1 MLVVNKWDLVEKD
14 TMTAPNFETT
24 TRERA
29 PFLRWV
35 PFMFASAKTGQRVHK
50 ALDLV
55 LEVQGQRAR
64 RIDTHEVNEVLD
76 TLMKRQPPPAFA
88 RARRQAPLRN
98 PGVGGATELR
108 DLLQPPTRD
117 TRALHSLHHERIPGP
132 MGLPGV
138 AYSHPAPCL
147 GSDETNWLNP
157 LLLVV
162 FAYLLG
168 ALPTSFWVG
177 RAIYGVDLRHEGS
190 GNLGASN
197 ALRVLGW
204 KAALPVV
211 FADVAKGFVP
221 AWYFPRLEP
230 APWSWALAY
239 GAAAILGHVFSVWV
253 RFKGGKGVATSAGV
267 FLGLAPWAVLVGFA
281 VWAVTVAGT
290 RIVSLAQC

>member
-1 MLVVNKWDLVEKD
+1 M
-14 TMTAPNFETT
+14 
-24 TRERA
+24 
-29 PFLRWV
+29 
-35 PFMFASAKTGQRVHK
+35 
-50 ALDLV
+50 
-55 LEVQGQRAR
+55 
-64 RIDTHEVNEVLD
+64 
-76 TLMKRQPPPAFA
+76 
-88 RARRQAPLRN
+88 
-98 PGVGGATELR
+98 
-108 DLLQPPTRD
+108 
-117 TRALHSLHHERIPGP
+117 
-132 MGLPGV
+132 
-138 AYSHPAPCL
+138 
-147 GSDETNWLNP
+147 NP

-168 ALPTSFWVG
+168 AVPTSFWVG

-211 FADVAKGFVP
+211 LADVAKGFVP
-221 AWYFPRLEP
+221 AWYFPRLES

-290 RIVSLAQC
+290 RIVSLGSLLAAVTIPVAVWLLPHEGGRSLLTFTVALALFVIWAHRANLGRILRGEEHRLGGGPGSHVVPPVEAGDR